1 VRPRQ
6 LKRYTA
12 SQKTMQ
18 RLSKILMSVALVA
31 VSISGLAAQDSRSQ
45 PKLTTQHTNENG
57 TSITTIKLEPILIQH
72 DDATKPYTLLSAWV
86 AYDANS
92 TKSKSIA
99 LSFHSRSPD
108 CRFSNESNLL
118 LILDNDQITLTHGAK
133 EPGDGALWVFGERE
147 GKLCNESCSV
157 VLSEQTFR
165 RVTTSKHVEARLGS
179 VTFLL
184 DDAALKALRY
194 FAGHITNGAV

>member
-1 VRPRQ
+1 
-6 LKRYTA
+6 
-12 SQKTMQ
+12 
-18 RLSKILMSVALVA
+18 MSVALFA
-31 VSISGLAAQDSRSQ
+31 VSISGLAAQDSRSR

-57 TSITTIKLEPILIQH
+57 ASITTIKLEPILIQH
-72 DDATKPYTLLSAWV
+72 DDATKSYTLLSASV

-92 TKSKSIA
+92 TKSKAIA
-99 LSFHSRSPD
+99 LSFHSRSLH

-118 LILDNDQITLTHGAK
+118 LILDNDQIALTHGSK
-133 EPGDGALWVFGERE
+133 ESGGALWVFSERE

-165 RVTTSKHVEARLGS
+165 RITTSKHVEARLGS

-194 FAGHITNGAV
+194 FAGHITKGAV

>member
-1 VRPRQ
+1 
-6 LKRYTA
+6 
-12 SQKTMQ
+12 MQ
-18 RLSKILMSVALVA
+18 NLSKFLMSVALVA

-57 TSITTIKLEPILIQH
+57 ISITTIKLEPILIQH
-72 DDATKPYTLLSAWV
+72 DDATKSYTLLSAWV

-92 TKSKSIA
+92 TKSKSFA

-118 LILDNDQITLTHGAK
+118 LILDNDQITLTHGAN
-133 EPGDGALWVFGERE
+133 ESGDGALWVFGERE
-147 GKLCNESCSV
+147 GKICNESCSV